1 MAQQQSQPPS
11 ERPSNEQAKRAPTR
25 QEGARPAEG
34 PPQPTL
40 KCPFCSGKRFDIGR
54 DVFAGPDQLMY
65 CRIAPAKGQ
74 HPKEGFSLPMKG
86 AVCLDCGYVAMMVD
100 INQLHAPIRRPAGA
114 DSEPAQATGA
124 AAHLARSPVDE
135 AAEALARMMSQ
146 PAAGAAAGPAAGN
159 GAGGFDDGFGD
170 LERLLNEAEKG
181 RPRDL

>member
-11 ERPSNEQAKRAPTR
+11 ERPSNQEAQRAPAQ
-25 QEGARPAEG
+25 QEAPRPAER

-54 DVFAGPDQLMY
+54 DVFAGSDQLMY
-65 CRIAPAKGQ
+65 CRITPAKGQ
-74 HPKEGFSLPMKG
+74 HPKEGFSLSMKG

-100 INQLHAPIRRPAGA
+100 INQLHAPIRRLAGA
-114 DSEPAQATGA
+114 DSEPARATGA

-146 PAAGAAAGPAAGN
+146 PAEGPAAGN

-170 LERLLNEAEKG
+170 LDRLLNEAEKG